1 MTIIKTIIT
10 FLLSTAF
17 VTSLTPVSATYCT
30 VSSQDKYLSKVNQ
43 YPEFSNELKFMAS
56 RPLAYW
62 YTDRDGNM
70 ESAKQNLKS
79 FVDRCGA
86 AMPIVVIYG
95 MPHKDCAAGESSSG
109 FVKSDSEYEQFI
121 NNAKEVL
128 PEHSLVVIEPDA
140 LALSID
146 NCGSSMYPPNLQK
159 AVSALGGYLDIG
171 HWKLGE
177 VEKIKSLMKTI
188 NSSGRLKGYSL
199 NLSNYRKTEELQS
212 KCSALGME
220 CIIDT
225 SRNNNGPAEDGT
237 WCNYKGAGIGMND
250 DTHIWI
256 KPAAELDGNC
266 YGSANSYQSNLGAG
280 TFDINWLKL
289 LWKQGYYA
297 NSDLAALTQSSSE
310 TTMPTPVPTPALTQS
325 SPDTPVPTP
334 ELTQSSTVPT
344 PVPVVSSR
352 TLKICS
358 VVQR

>member
-10 FLLSTAF
+10 FLLSAAC
-17 VTSLTPVSATYCT
+17 VNATYCA
-30 VSSQDKYLSKVNQ
+30 VSSRDKYLSKVNQ
-43 YPEFSNELKFMAS
+43 YPEFANELKFMAS
-56 RPLAYW
+56 KPLAYW
-62 YTDRDGNM
+62 YTDRGGDMN
-70 ESAKQNLKS
+70 SAKQDLKS

-86 AMPIVVIYG
+86 DMPIVVIYG
-95 MPHKDCAAGESSSG
+95 MPNKDCAAGESSSG
-109 FVKSDSEYEQFI
+109 FVRSDSDYELFI

-128 PEHSLVVIEPDA
+128 PEHSLIVIEPDA

-212 KCSALGME
+212 KCSSLGME

-225 SRNNNGPAEDGT
+225 SRNNNGPADDGT
-237 WCNYKGAGIGMND
+237 WCNYKGAGIGIND

-266 YGSANSYQSNLGAG
+266 YGSPNSYQSNLGAG
-280 TFDINWLKL
+280 AFDINWLKL

-297 NSDLAALTQSSSE
+297 NSGLTTPEVSTSE
-310 TTMPTPVPTPALTQS
+310 THEASPVPTSETSPVSTSGTSPAPTSGTSHFTQDS
-325 SPDTPVPTP
+325 AP
-334 ELTQSSTVPT
+334 
-344 PVPVVSSR
+344 
-352 TLKICS
+352 LKICR
-358 VVQR
+358 VIQQ